1 MREKLKTKIIL
12 ILMLITVGFSNLSAQ
27 DEIDPTLAL
36 IAKKPIGTE
45 FWLCFMTNFKE
56 EPGNVKNALLLELF
70 ITGDHDAT
78 VSITIPSI
86 NYNQTMFVPAGTVRS
101 IVVDPLA
108 QIRSYEVVE
117 RGLGVNVMSDQP
129 ISVYGL
135 NRRHQTTDTY
145 LGLPVNVLGT
155 EYRVMCYHVAEKLS
169 PIFAIVATENNT
181 IVEISPSTI
190 TYTGK
195 PRNEKYTITLNKG
208 DAYQVGAETESRIL
222 RKFNIRDI
230 EVDLTGSLIKSNKKI
245 AVFSGHEC
253 TYIPVGP
260 PRIKACN
267 HLVEQIPPVNSW
279 GKHFYIGRLKG
290 RSFYTYRVLAHEPNT
305 KVFENSKL
313 IATLKPGQ
321 FIEKNSNQDL
331 QVTADKPVLVSQY
344 SQGYENGD
352 QIGDPMM
359 LLISPTQQFLNEYRF
374 ATPINGS
381 WNHHINVVVPT
392 NAIETMELN
401 DRKMDVSD
409 FTQLGLTR
417 YSIAFIDVPFGTH
430 YIRGNQPFGMYSYG
444 FGFGDI
450 DAYDAYGNM
459 GGQSFLEYVPKK
471 DTIPPMAVMTEVDG
485 NVVIIVRDDR
495 VDDLGLSKI
504 SVVDSA
510 GISATIPRIADGM
523 PQAQFSVKV
532 ENPTYEGSLVLE
544 LMDVGQNISLYTLCY
559 SYEPSTGGMG
569 YSLIEGISKTCISNP
584 GYTIGVFGQYSL
596 STHSANFDRT
606 GDLSFPGK
614 FSSAAGS
621 GGWFGIYASTRLLP
635 KMNIAATLALESIGG
650 ELNAPDSILSSR
662 RDPESGQLLPF
673 QESHLINLD
682 NLYANL
688 SIGVEYFINR
698 LMYLNG
704 GINFGMALSKS
715 VEIRKR
721 INIPDN
727 YIYENGSQYLPLN
740 VDELESL
747 NSFRLGFYVGI
758 GASVPIYDR
767 FSGFFESSM
776 NFSPF
781 DMAED
786 TDWQVQMLKI
796 RLGAKYL
803 VK

>member
-1 MREKLKTKIIL
+1 MRNKLKTKIIL
-12 ILMLITVGFSNLSAQ
+12 ILILMIVGLPNLSAQ
-27 DEIDPTLAL
+27 DEIDPKLAF

-78 VSITIPSI
+78 VSISIPII
-86 NYNQTMFVPAGTVRS
+86 NYKQTMFVPAGTVRS

-117 RGLGVNVMSDQP
+117 RGLGVNVMSDNP

-145 LGLPVNVLGT
+145 LGLPINVLGT
-155 EYRVMCYHVAEKLS
+155 EYRAMCYHVAEKLS

-181 IVEISPSTI
+181 IVEITPSTI

-195 PRNEKYTITLNKG
+195 PRSEKYTVTLNKG
-208 DAYQVGAETESRIL
+208 DVYQVGAETESRIL

-267 HLVEQIPPVNSW
+267 HLVEQLPPVNSW
-279 GKHFYIGRLKG
+279 GKHFYLGRLKG
-290 RSFYTYRVLAHEPNT
+290 RSFYTYRVLAHEANT

-313 IATLKPGQ
+313 IATLKAGQ

-392 NAIETMELN
+392 NSIATMELN
-401 DRKMDVSD
+401 DRKMDTKD
-409 FTQLGLTR
+409 FTQLGMTR

-430 YIRGNQPFGMYSYG
+430 YIRGKEPFGMYSYG

-471 DTIPPMAVMTEVDG
+471 DTIPPMAEMTEVDG
-485 NVVIIVRDDR
+485 NLMIIVRDDR

-523 PQAQFSVKV
+523 PQAQFAIKV
-532 ENPTYEGSLVLE
+532 QNPSFEGSLILE
-544 LMDVGQNISLYTLCY
+544 LMDVAQNISLYTLCY
-559 SYEPSTGGMG
+559 SYEPSTGTLG

-584 GYTIGVFGQYSL
+584 GYTVGIFGQYSL
-596 STHSANFDRT
+596 STHAASFART
-606 GDLSFPGK
+606 GDLSFPGT

-621 GGWFGIYASTRLLP
+621 GGWFGIYASKRFLP
-635 KMNIAATLALESIGG
+635 KMNIAATLSLESIGG

-662 RDPESGQLLPF
+662 RDPTTGQLLPF
-673 QESHLINLD
+673 QESHLIKLE

-688 SIGVEYFINR
+688 SFGVEYFINR
-698 LMYLNG
+698 LMYLNC
-704 GINFGMALSKS
+704 GINVGMALGKS
-715 VEIRKR
+715 AEIRKR

-727 YIYENGSQYLPLN
+727 FVYENGSRYLSLD
-740 VDELESL
+740 VAELESL
-747 NSFRLGFYVGI
+747 NSLRLGFYVGI
-758 GASVPIYDR
+758 GASVPIIDR

-781 DMAED
+781 DIAED